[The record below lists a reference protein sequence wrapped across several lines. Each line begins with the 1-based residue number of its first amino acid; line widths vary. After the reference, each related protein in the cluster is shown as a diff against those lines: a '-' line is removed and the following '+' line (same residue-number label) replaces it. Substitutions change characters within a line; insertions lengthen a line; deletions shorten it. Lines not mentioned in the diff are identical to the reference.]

1 MPTPTAALAAKYW
14 AHIAE
19 TSPTTPRAIITP
31 HIANTVFWLGSGFAL
46 MPWSIIAA
54 TASGM
59 SAGETVGMSAAV
71 FAGAS
76 QIMATEMIAGGAGSI
91 TIILA
96 TLVINLR
103 HIIMSTCVFRKLTTK
118 NWLVRILAGF
128 GVTDE
133 TFAIYTTESDEKS
146 DEYFMLGLITISYSS
161 WVIGALVG
169 VILQRALPDSLS
181 QSFGIALYALFIALL
196 VPNVKG
202 NVRLLFV
209 VIITAIMNFVLQLF
223 IEPSAA
229 PMQID
234 AIDDDGNGFYKIL
247 VKTQCV
253 SDSAAWSAAF
263 GTQHPW

>member
-1 MPTPTAALAAKYW
+1 MKHKRLKSYLYGLRKGVPVLIGFVPV
-14 AHIAE
+14 
-19 TSPTTPRAIITP
+19 AISY
-31 HIANTVFWLGSGFAL
+31 A
-46 MPWSIIAA
+46 IAA

-181 QSFGIALYALFIALL
+181 QSFGIALYALFIALI
-196 VPNVKG
+196 VPDIKKSLKLFLTV
-202 NVRLLFV
+202 LLTV
-209 VIITAIMNFVLQLF
+209 AVNIGLSLLIDSSWSIIASTLIGAGFGVLLM
-223 IEPSAA
+223 EGMP
-229 PMQID
+229 
-234 AIDDDGNGFYKIL
+234 
-247 VKTQCV
+247 V
-253 SDSAAWSAAF
+253 SRREEGSE
-263 GTQHPW
+263 

>member
-1 MPTPTAALAAKYW
+1 MVKHKRL
-14 AHIAE
+14 
-19 TSPTTPRAIITP
+19 TSFLYGLRKGVPVLIGFVPVAISY
-31 HIANTVFWLGSGFAL
+31 A
-46 MPWSIIAA
+46 IAA

-103 HIIMSTCVFRKLTTK
+103 HIIMSTCVFRKLTAK
-118 NWLVRILAGF
+118 NWLVRILVGF

-181 QSFGIALYALFIALL
+181 QSFGIALYALFIALI
-196 VPNVKG
+196 VPDIKKSLKLFLTVLLTVAVNVG
-202 NVRLLFV
+202 LSLLIDSSWS
-209 VIITAIMNFVLQLF
+209 IIASTLIGAGFGVLLM
-223 IEPSAA
+223 EGMP
-229 PMQID
+229 
-234 AIDDDGNGFYKIL
+234 
-247 VKTQCV
+247 V
-253 SDSAAWSAAF
+253 SRREEGSE
-263 GTQHPW
+263 

>member
-1 MPTPTAALAAKYW
+1 MKHKRLKSYLYGLRKGVPVLIGFVPV
-14 AHIAE
+14 
-19 TSPTTPRAIITP
+19 AISY
-31 HIANTVFWLGSGFAL
+31 A
-46 MPWSIIAA
+46 IAA

-181 QSFGIALYALFIALL
+181 QSFGIALYALFIALI
-196 VPNVKG
+196 VPDIKKSLKLFLTVLLTVAVNVG
-202 NVRLLFV
+202 LSLLIDSSWS
-209 VIITAIMNFVLQLF
+209 IIVSTLIGAGFGVLLMEG
-223 IEPSAA
+223 IPVGKREEESE
-229 PMQID
+229 
-234 AIDDDGNGFYKIL
+234 
-247 VKTQCV
+247 
-253 SDSAAWSAAF
+253 
-263 GTQHPW
+263 